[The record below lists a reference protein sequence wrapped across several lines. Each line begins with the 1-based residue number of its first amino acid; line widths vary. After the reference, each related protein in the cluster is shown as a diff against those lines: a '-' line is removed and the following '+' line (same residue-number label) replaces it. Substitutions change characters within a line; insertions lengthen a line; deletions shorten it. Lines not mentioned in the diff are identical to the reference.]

1 MLQFM
6 STRSVVAVRIAS
18 VVAWTVVAMRVSLF
32 DHGMFDHGRFDHGAF
47 DRGMFDHPIMVVP
60 LIAAVAA
67 GSQGSDCH
75 QNSGGAFIAS
85 HWLLSLKIS
94 RTGTTPQNYR
104 QG

>member
-1 MLQFM
+1 M
-6 STRSVVAVRIAS
+6 SARSVVAVGIAN

-32 DHGMFDHGRFDHGAF
+32 DRMFDHGRFDHGAF

-67 GSQGSDCH
+67 GESQGSDCH
-75 QNSGGAFIAS
+75 QNSGGVFIAS

-94 RTGTTPQNYR
+94 RTGTTPQNYW